1 MSRVGR
7 APIVVPPG
15 VEVKIASG
23 EIAVK
28 GPRGELHLRFHQDIA
43 IRRSDSS
50 LLVER
55 PSDSTLHRSLHGTIR
70 SLVANMVHGV
80 TAGFQKG
87 LELGGIGYRAQKN
100 GDNLILTVGYSH
112 PVEMTPPPGVT
123 FQVEGTNRVLV
134 NGIDKEL
141 VGQVAARVRDIRRV
155 NPYKGK
161 GIRYMGEVV
170 RRKAGKAGKV
180 GGKKK

>member
-7 APIVVPPG
+7 APIVVPPD
-15 VEVKIASG
+15 VEVKIEDG
-23 EIAVK
+23 QIAVK
-28 GPRGELHLRFHQDIA
+28 GPRGELSRQFHRDIS
-43 IRRSDSS
+43 IRRSDNT

-55 PSDSTLHRSLHGTIR
+55 PSDNTLHRSLHGTVR
-70 SLVANMVHGV
+70 SLLANMVQGV
-80 TAGFQKG
+80 TGGFQKV
-87 LELGGIGYRAQKN
+87 LELSGIGYRAQKN
-100 GDNLILTVGYSH
+100 GENLVLTVGYSH
-112 PVEMTPPPGVT
+112 PVEITPPPGIS
-123 FQVEGTNRVLV
+123 FQVEGTNRVV
-134 NGIDKEL
+134 VVGIDKEL
-141 VGQVAARVRDIRRV
+141 VGQVAAHVRDVRRV